1 MPESDLVKTGIKGL
15 DEILFG
21 GIPRGV
27 ILLRGGPAATGK
39 TTLGGAFVYRGARQF
54 NEPGVIV
61 LFEVAPDKLI
71 RDAALFGWDLR
82 ELERDGRLKMVFT
95 TRQVFQQELL
105 QADSVLLAEAAEIGA
120 RRIFVDG
127 LVRLAE
133 PNGGEPREA
142 FHLLAEGLHRENM
155 TAMLALESTMV
166 GPAAARAPE
175 EFGADTIIQPTIE
188 PVQRAVLRSVEV
200 VKSRGHEYA
209 LERTSVRIVNGQG
222 LEVYRR
228 VQAPRSLQREGS
240 AAFDTTSRVATGIPG
255 LDELVNGGYFV
266 ASTTLVVGISGAG
279 KSVMALQFIAEGA
292 RRRRAQPHDHPG
304 RAAGPGPSQR
314 PEHRDRP
321 AVAHRYAVGPSVVR
335 AATRVRDRPP
345 FRPDRGDRRG
355 LQAPARGDRQPVDL
369 RVEPGRHRAQFSRL
383 LPRHRGADEGAP
395 GHRSLQPREPRNA
408 RHVVDDGRIQGQLA
422 RGQHHLDELGRAGRY
437 LPARAH
443 GGQDAGN
450 ADEPNDPRVRGRE
463 RPGHEGA
470 PAAARC
476 RGPLGALRRLPRT
489 QLSRART
496 ACPEGGPRSLLARFF
511 DHGAQRN
518 GLRARRG
525 MDAGPRE
532 VRGRD
537 PPGRRALRPRRAP
550 DPWAGASNSPVRAS
564 GAGSSHAEHVRGMR
578 STLPDPDGRGV
589 PDRRR
594 AAAPLRGHR
603 ELARAQRRGGRGG
616 RRRVC
621 LDGLPR

>member
-21 GIPRGV
+21 GIPRGNI
-27 ILLRGGPAATGK
+27 ILLAGTAGTGK
-39 TTLGGAFVYRGARQF
+39 TTLGVEFVYRGARQF

-127 LVRLAE
+127 LVRLPE

-175 EFGADTIIQPTIE
+175 EFVADTILQLTIE

-209 LERTSVRIVNGQG
+209 LGRHSFRIVNGQG

-228 VQAPRSLQREGS
+228 GPA
-240 AAFDTTSRVATGIPG
+240 
-255 LDELVNGGYFV
+255 
-266 ASTTLVVGISGAG
+266 
-279 KSVMALQFIAEGA
+279 
-292 RRRRAQPHDHPG
+292 RRAQPHDHPG
-304 RAAGPGPSQR
+304 RAAGPGPPQR
-314 PEHRDRP
+314 PEHRDRSP
-321 AVAHRYAVGPSVVR
+321 VTHRSASGASVVR

-345 FRPDRGDRRG
+345 FRPDRGDRRK

-369 RVEPGRHRAQFSRL
+369 RVEPGRRRAQFSRL
-383 LPRHRGADEGAP
+383 LPCHR
-395 GHRSLQPREPRNA
+395 
-408 RHVVDDGRIQGQLA
+408 
-422 RGQHHLDELGRAGRY
+422 
-437 LPARAH
+437 
-443 GGQDAGN
+443 
-450 ADEPNDPRVRGRE
+450 
-463 RPGHEGA
+463 
-470 PAAARC
+470 
-476 RGPLGALRRLPRT
+476 
-489 QLSRART
+489 
-496 ACPEGGPRSLLARFF
+496 
-511 DHGAQRN
+511 
-518 GLRARRG
+518 
-525 MDAGPRE
+525 
-532 VRGRD
+532 
-537 PPGRRALRPRRAP
+537 
-550 DPWAGASNSPVRAS
+550 
-564 GAGSSHAEHVRGMR
+564 
-578 STLPDPDGRGV
+578 
-589 PDRRR
+589 
-594 AAAPLRGHR
+594 
-603 ELARAQRRGGRGG
+603 
-616 RRRVC
+616 
-621 LDGLPR
+621 